1 MVYHT
6 YIPYI
11 LYIPYIPYPY
21 GPYMLSHV
29 HLCVHIWRYNPWLE
43 WRSEKQSV
51 QVPGIDEKPAPLS
64 LGQETLFFLG
74 PGAGF
79 WGLPW
84 VYHMT
89 HAERKWSQR
98 EYQTWT
104 GWSFGTWILFFHM
117 NWEFHHPNW
126 RTHIFQRGR
135 AQPPTREHIF
145 WPPNRQSFRLEFF
158 HHHPTGWVET
168 HSLISCYTIW

>member
-74 PGAGF
+74 PGLVSG
-79 WGLPW
+79 
-84 VYHMT
+84 VYHGFT
-89 HAERKWSQR
+89 
-98 EYQTWT
+98 TW
-104 GWSFGTWILFFHM
+104 LM
-117 NWEFHHPNW
+117 L
-126 RTHIFQRGR
+126 RGNG
-135 AQPPTREHIF
+135 PKENT
-145 WPPNRQSFRLEFF
+145 RLELVGRLEHEFYFSIWIGNFIIPTDELIFF
-158 HHHPTGWVET
+158 RGVGLNHQPGNIFFGHPIDRVSGWNF
-168 HSLISCYTIW
+168 SITIQLDG